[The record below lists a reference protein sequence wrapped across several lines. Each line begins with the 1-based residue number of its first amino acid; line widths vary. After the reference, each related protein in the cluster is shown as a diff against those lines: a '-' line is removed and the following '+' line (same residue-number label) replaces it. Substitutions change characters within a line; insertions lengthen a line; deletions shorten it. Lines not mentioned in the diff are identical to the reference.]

1 MPQHTILAKKVTLTA
16 DVKAGQIV
24 SWSGEP
30 ATTGSKEPAGVAQ
43 YDGKTGD
50 TIALTVIGL
59 EDVPGTGLAVGDGVK
74 ANAGAIEK
82 AGSAAEAFATVVE
95 ITSPKTNALRV
106 VDTVLTKVVL
116 GYNLEQQF
124 TGQHLF
130 PDVNVPLM
138 GGKILKFGKEAYV
151 VTNTVRAPGE
161 TVRNVSVAYS
171 SASYALENRL
181 LEGKVAEEFLEESAK
196 VPGVNLQTRA
206 VNTVMKKMRLEG
218 EANKAKLAT
227 SASAYATGHTEALS
241 GNDQW
246 DNAASNPLEAISD
259 AKAKIRK
266 STGQYPNVLHLDVYA
281 YEALKRHPKIIKQ
294 LKYSGKDSITTAMLA
309 NYFDIEN
316 LVVAKAVTVA
326 DPNADFTELWGN
338 NTILAYVAPA
348 GARNMEEPSFG
359 YNYVLQGLPRVEKG
373 YFENSDRSWHYPVHF
388 ADQAVVTSPGAGFL
402 FTNTAAIK

>member
-1 MPQHTILAKKVTLTA
+1 MPQSIR
-16 DVKAGQIV
+16 
-24 SWSGEP
+24 
-30 ATTGSKEPAGVAQ
+30 
-43 YDGKTGD
+43 
-50 TIALTVIGL
+50 
-59 EDVPGTGLAVGDGVK
+59 
-74 ANAGAIEK
+74 
-82 AGSAAEAFATVVE
+82 
-95 ITSPKTNALRV
+95 NALRV

-171 SASYALENRL
+171 SESYALENRL

-196 VPGVNLQTRA
+196 LPGVNLQTRA

-281 YEALKRHPKIIKQ
+281 YEALKRHPKIIEQ
-294 LKYSGKDSITTAMLA
+294 FKYSGKDSITTAMLA

-326 DPNADFTELWGN
+326 DPNADFTALWGN
-338 NTILAYVAPA
+338 NTILADVAPA